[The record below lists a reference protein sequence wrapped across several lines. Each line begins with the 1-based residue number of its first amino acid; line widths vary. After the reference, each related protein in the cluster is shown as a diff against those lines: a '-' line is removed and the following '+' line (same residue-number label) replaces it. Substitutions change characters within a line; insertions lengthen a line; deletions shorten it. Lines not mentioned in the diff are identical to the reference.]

1 MQSEIKSILR
11 AGQTAED
18 LDDATIQRLNARI
31 HSLETEAQSR
41 QVDIDRL
48 ETALSRLRIKQDLTL
63 QDLDSHKSVFSPIR
77 CLPEEFL
84 LRMFKIGSDHY
95 DDSTDLKQA
104 PWVFGY
110 VCHHW
115 RVLTRSSPSLWASLY
130 VDLASPP
137 VRNLLAIFLSL
148 STNVPLDIT
157 LNVREIGDEGKEVL
171 HNDIIPLSHLWSNLR
186 IMVTK
191 DTIFEFLPIA
201 DRLPIL
207 KFLHI
212 SVSGCWPF
220 AVYQQQSHSYVF
232 SYITTTISND
242 LGLPASW
249 HSAAVISDYRLV
261 PPE

>member
-1 MQSEIKSILR
+1 MM
-11 AGQTAED
+11 TAP
-18 LDDATIQRLNARI
+18 T
-31 HSLETEAQSR
+31 SSR
-41 QVDIDRL
+41 R
-48 ETALSRLRIKQDLTL
+48 
-63 QDLDSHKSVFSPIR
+63 H
-77 CLPEEFL
+77 
-84 LRMFKIGSDHY
+84 
-95 DDSTDLKQA
+95 
-104 PWVFGY
+104 GY
-110 VCHHW
+110 LAMSAITGG
-115 RVLTRSSPSLWASLY
+115 VLTRSSPSLWASLY

-242 LGLPASW
+242 LELPASW